1 MVTRRTGIGPEAFG
15 FISKDGNFSGSTP
28 SDGDIAFYD
37 QHGYYLLPGAEY
49 YYMRP
54 EVLESNF
61 YAWRATGDIKY
72 YKNAVSMVNSIN
84 KFLRAPTVAFAPIEN
99 VDSTDSDFI
108 DDMESFWF
116 AEILKYLYL
125 TFDDPNRINLDKGE
139 YRRSLSSYE
148 VANMSCTCSRLQH
161 GGAPVHR
168 AA

>member
-1 MVTRRTGIGPEAFG
+1 MRLPTSVFLCLSPRLTVTRRTGIGPEAFG

-139 YRRSLSSYE
+139 YRRS
-148 VANMSCTCSRLQH
+148 
-161 GGAPVHR
+161 
-168 AA
+168 